1 MPEALEELGEETVT
15 ALSLLVNEGA
25 ADDDIIEDEDESG
38 ELPKTIEGLTA
49 LVQEQKEKITKRNK
63 SLKKSKQA
71 QHRTQD
77 ENNTLQSQ
85 FEALETR
92 LDAKVDGI
100 GKPNVEAESLAKE
113 EQEWQDRVEDDPTQA
128 IGYMNWKNAQ
138 RDQNLASFLSQKLG
152 QIEQNFNELKS
163 STDPEKLEYK
173 SEIAQLKAN
182 PQFAHLDEATALT
195 VAKALKATKVPGRG
209 GISGKRVTAQAKS
222 TAFELTDDDKRKMGF
237 TV

>member
-1 MPEALEELGEETVT
+1 MPEALEELGEEAVT

-25 ADDDIIEDEDESG
+25 ADDDTIEDEDESG
-38 ELPKTIEGLTA
+38 ELPATIEGLTA
-49 LVQEQKEKITKRNK
+49 LVLEQKEKITKRNK

-77 ENNTLQSQ
+77 ENNTLQNQ

-128 IGYMNWKNAQ
+128 IGYMNWKNTQ

-163 STDPEKLEYK
+163 GTDPEKLEYR
-173 SEIAQLKAN
+173 SEIAQLRAT
-182 PQFAHLDEATALT
+182 PEFADLDDATALK

-222 TAFELTDDDKRKMGF
+222 TGVELTGRR
-237 TV
+237 

>member
-15 ALSLLVNEGA
+15 ALSLLVNENAG
-25 ADDDIIEDEDESG
+25 DDDTIEDEDENG
-38 ELPKTIEGLTA
+38 ELPTTIEGLTA

-77 ENNTLQSQ
+77 ENNTLQNQ
-85 FEALETR
+85 FEALET
-92 LDAKVDGI
+92 KVNGL
-100 GKPNVEAESLAKE
+100 GQPKVEADDLAKE

-163 STDPEKLEYK
+163 DTDPEKLEYK
-173 SEIAQLKAN
+173 SEIALLKAT
-182 PQFAHLDEATALT
+182 PQFAHLDDATALT

-222 TAFELTDDDKRKMGF
+222 AAFELTDEDKRRMGF
-237 TV
+237 V

>member
-25 ADDDIIEDEDESG
+25 ADDDTVEDEDESG
-38 ELPKTIEGLTA
+38 ELPTTIEGLTA

-173 SEIAQLKAN
+173 SEIAQLKAT
-182 PQFAHLDEATALT
+182 PQFAHLDDATALT

-222 TAFELTDDDKRKMGF
+222 TAFELTDEDKRKMGF
-237 TV
+237 V

>member
-25 ADDDIIEDEDESG
+25 ADDDTVEEEDESG
-38 ELPKTIEGLTA
+38 ELPATIEGLTA
-49 LVQEQKEKITKRNK
+49 LVLEQKEKITKRNK

-173 SEIAQLKAN
+173 SEIAQLKAT
-182 PQFAHLDEATALT
+182 PQFAHLDDATALT

-209 GISGKRVTAQAKS
+209 SVGGKRVTAQAKS
-222 TAFELTDDDKRKMGF
+222 TAFELTDEDKRKMGF
-237 TV
+237 V

>member
-1 MPEALEELGEETVT
+1 MPEALEELGEEAVT

-25 ADDDIIEDEDESG
+25 TDNDTDDDEDESG
-38 ELPKTIEGLTA
+38 ELPTTIEGLTA
-49 LVQEQKEKITKRNK
+49 LVEEQKGKITKRNK
-63 SLKKSKQA
+63 SLKMAKQA

-85 FEALETR
+85 FEALET
-92 LDAKVDGI
+92 KVDGI

-163 STDPEKLEYK
+163 DTDPEKLEYK
-173 SEIAQLKAN
+173 SEIAQLKAT
-182 PQFAHLDEATALT
+182 PQFAHLDDATALL

-209 GISGKRVTAQAKS
+209 NISGKRVTAQAKS
-222 TAFELTDDDKRKMGF
+222 AAFELTDDDKRKMGF
-237 TV
+237 AV